1 MTAQCIFGAVEA
13 GGTKFVVAVGDEFGN
28 ILSRERFPTTDPA
41 ATLASMTAYLRQSV
55 ATLGTFSAIGIASF
69 GPVELDRQSLQ
80 YGFIGRTPKTG
91 WSGTDIAG
99 AIAREFSCPIGF
111 DTDTNA
117 AALAEHRWGAARA
130 VGNLVY
136 LTIGTGIGGGILV
149 DGVPIHGLMHP
160 EMGHVYPRRHPLD
173 VKFAGVCP
181 FHGDCMEG
189 LASGPAI
196 VARSGASL
204 QELDAAHAQWDIEA
218 DYLGQLCALLVVTV
232 SPQRIVMGG
241 GVMSQARLLPLVR
254 ERMRHWL
261 RGYVDRS
268 AVLTEVEQ
276 YVVAPGLGENAGVQ
290 GALVLAIDAAAAAA
304 TSAAA
309 QNADNSARP
318 ASRFPAN
325 RNPR

>member
-1 MTAQCIFGAVEA
+1 MMAQRRIFGAVEA
-13 GGTKFVVAVGDEFGN
+13 GGTKFVIAVGDEFGN

-41 ATLASMTAYLRQSV
+41 ATLSGMTAYLRQRV
-55 ATLGTFSAIGIASF
+55 ATLGAFTAIGIASF
-69 GPVELDRQSLQ
+69 GPVELNRHSPQ
-80 YGFIGRTPKTG
+80 YGFIGRTPKAG

-99 AIAREFSCPIGF
+99 AVAREFSCPIGF

-117 AALAEHRWGAARA
+117 AALAEHRWGAAHG
-130 VGNLVY
+130 VDNLVY

-149 DGVPIHGLMHP
+149 DGVPTHGLMHP

-173 VKFAGVCP
+173 LGFAGVCP

-204 QELDAAHAQWDIEA
+204 QELDAAHAQWEIEA
-218 DYLGQLCALLVVTV
+218 DYLGQLCAQLVVTV

-241 GVMSQARLLPLVR
+241 GVMSQTRLLPLVR

-261 RGYVDRS
+261 GGYVDRS
-268 AVLTEVEQ
+268 EVLTGVEH
-276 YVVAPGLGENAGVQ
+276 YLVAPGLGENAGVL
-290 GALVLAIDAAAAAA
+290 GALVLAIDAA

-318 ASRFPAN
+318 ATRFPAN